1 MLIVLY
7 GREKRITIMA
17 KRIPLSENSFLA
29 HLFSP
34 KRNPQPS
41 GIRKTELK
49 GLKGGRTKARLNAF
63 NRMSP
68 FNQELLKRSGQR
80 DAYLRGEATLA
91 DAKSSLRPKAI
102 AQKLAKP
109 LRTKTK
115 YKPSGM
121 TGLDR
126 MIAEHLKKTVRAEG
140 KNVNDRTV
148 EDEIVWL
155 DNGTEAMTGWS
166 YGKIKY
172 AGRKGSEYERVDSVG
187 KTHNPFWY
195 H

>member
-1 MLIVLY
+1 
-7 GREKRITIMA
+7 MA
-17 KRIPLSENSFLA
+17 KRIPLSDNSFLA

-34 KRNPQPS
+34 KKNPQPS

-80 DAYLRGEATLA
+80 EAYLKGESSLAEAKAT
-91 DAKSSLRPKAI
+91 LRPKAVQ
-102 AQKLAKP
+102 AKLARP
-109 LRTKTK
+109 LRTKPIK

-148 EDEIVWL
+148 ENEIVWL
-155 DNGTEAMTGWS
+155 DNGTDQMTTWS

-172 AGRKGSEYERVDSVG
+172 AGRKGSEYERVDTDG
-187 KTHNPFWY
+187 RIHNPFWY